1 MHYLSVTTPHALGII
16 GSCALWPS
24 GGIKT
29 PSGPIIPMIP
39 RAWGV
44 VISQYLLSVTNETL
58 IRAHGIVY
66 FNTKT
71 GNYYRVT
78 NLLVG
83 LTWILT
89 VPLSARFCLGWWEF
103 GRRGWAAGQDGGT
116 SQIKVNATQ
125 VRQEMGHP
133 VHARPIISSPPWK
146 LRFKRL
152 YP

>member
-1 MHYLSVTTPHALGII
+1 
-16 GSCALWPS
+16 
-24 GGIKT
+24 
-29 PSGPIIPMIP
+29 MIP

-103 GRRGWAAGQDGGT
+103 GRRGWARWWNIPNQSQRNPSSTGDGSPCTCPADYIIT
-116 SQIKVNATQ
+116 SKV
-125 VRQEMGHP
+125 
-133 VHARPIISSPPWK
+133 I
-146 LRFKRL
+146 L
-152 YP
+152 YNIHLLGNCGLSGCILNSADLVVITEAERASCFAPFQ